1 MLKNPS
7 PGSRREPGGVGWNKA
22 LGGLNTG
29 KVGGAFPKFA
39 DGAIFGG
46 GMPSP
51 MPMGNQAQA
60 SSDRDTMSALLDEL
74 RMMRQASAYNET
86 NNYNIHGQSD
96 PHGTALATMAER
108 KADRFRSAKPRR
120 F

>member
-1 MLKNPS
+1 
-7 PGSRREPGGVGWNKA
+7 
-22 LGGLNTG
+22 
-29 KVGGAFPKFA
+29 
-39 DGAIFGG
+39 
-46 GMPSP
+46 

-60 SSDRDTMSALLDEL
+60 TSDRDTMGALLEEL

-86 NNYNIHGQSD
+86 NHYNIHGQSD